1 MGDTFYIFSDGFIDQ
16 MGGEEGKKFMSKNFK
31 KLLLDINEEPMNDQ
45 RQILDKTITE
55 WMGNNFQIDDILVIG
70 VRV

>member
-1 MGDTFYIFSDGFIDQ
+1 